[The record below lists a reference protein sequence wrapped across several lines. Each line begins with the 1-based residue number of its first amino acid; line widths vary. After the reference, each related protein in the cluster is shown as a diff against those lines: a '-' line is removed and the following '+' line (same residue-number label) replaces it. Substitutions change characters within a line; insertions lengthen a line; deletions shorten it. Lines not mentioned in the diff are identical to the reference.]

1 MFSSVFIVIKAT
13 IFFLIDTRDIKI
25 TKEMRADI
33 VILYMEI
40 LLGRLCDTKCKQ
52 SFANIWHFE
61 KLQHVGR
68 GLEIQGKIIVKFQF
82 LIPPRNYK

>member
-1 MFSSVFIVIKAT
+1 MFCSIFTVIKAT
-13 IFFLIDTRDIKI
+13 IFFLIDTSDIRI
-25 TKEMRADI
+25 TKKMRADI

-40 LLGRLCDTKCKQ
+40 LLCKLGEIKCKQ
-52 SFANIWHFE
+52 SFANIWHFA

-68 GLEIQGKIIVKFQF
+68 GLEIHGKIIVKFQF